1 MKLVTSTNI
10 SEMKATR
17 IELSEAQRA
26 ELENGYRKGERHC
39 FRMRCLAVLLKSEGL
54 ASAKVGERVEMN
66 EHTVNSWLKR
76 YREEGMKGLETRPG
90 RGRKPIMDCTDEE
103 AVRKAIEQDR
113 QSVNK
118 AREAWQQAS
127 GKEVSEET
135 FKRFLSALAQDISV

>member
-1 MKLVTSTNI
+1 MRET
-10 SEMKATR
+10 TR
-17 IELSEAQRA
+17 LELSEAQRR
-26 ELENGYRKGERHC
+26 ELERGYREGEKHC
-39 FRMRCLAVLLKSEGL
+39 FRMRCLAVLLKADGMS
-54 ASAKVGERVEMN
+54 AAKVGERTEM
-66 EHTVNSWLKR
+66 EQHTVAKWLNR
-76 YREEGMKGLETRPG
+76 YKKEGIKGLETRPG

-127 GKEVSEET
+127 GKEASEST